1 MYILG
6 IHLHHDAGAAL
17 VKNGKLI
24 AASDEERFNRIKH
37 WGNGFPKNAIKF
49 VLDYE
54 GISIRDIDYIA
65 LPSKVTFYRML
76 ATIKDNLGRP
86 AYIWKLFKLFL
97 SNQAGTESIL
107 NKVKKYFPDKKIIFI
122 EHHQAHA
129 ASAFYTSG
137 FDKATIITLDGI
149 GNGLSG
155 TVNLG
160 NETGIKRIKN
170 IYEKGSMGHYYE
182 ALTDGLGFS
191 IYNDEYKVM
200 GLAAYG
206 DSKKCYKECLNF
218 AFNIKKLNFKPKRF
232 SRYWNMYGD
241 WINGVLRGSIAESAY
256 FRFLKYK
263 YGDKDVAASG
273 QRAFENVAL
282 KWLKNVFKKTKN
294 PNLIGAG
301 GCLLNVK
308 MNKRIR
314 DEFRRINFIPFPHCG
329 DGGLAVGAA
338 LEAQKKLILST
349 KFEKLEHLYLG
360 AEFSNEEIKNVL
372 DKYKSEKKITYK
384 KEKDISKSVADLL
397 VKGKIIGWFQGRAE
411 LGPRALGNRSILAD
425 PRDVKFRDKVN
436 IAVKFREEWRPFC
449 PSMLDEKRS
458 EYLINDCYSP
468 FMNLSFDVPKN
479 KIKEIPA
486 VVHVDGTTRPQTVRK
501 DVNEKYWNVIK
512 NFENKTR
519 IPVILN
525 TSFNR
530 KGEPIVNSPQDALN
544 CFLGNELDYLAI
556 GDFLV
561 SRIKNN

>member
-17 VKNGKLI
+17 IKDGKLI

-49 VLDYE
+49 VLEHE
-54 GISIRDIDYIA
+54 GISIDEVDYIA
-65 LPSKVTFYRML
+65 LPSKITISRML

-86 AYIWKLFKLFL
+86 AYIWKLFNLFL
-97 SNQAGTESIL
+97 NKEAGTENIL
-107 NKVKKYFPDKKIIFI
+107 AQVKKHFPNKKIIFI

-137 FDKATIITLDGI
+137 FNNATVVTFDGI

-155 TVNLG
+155 TVNYG
-160 NETGIKRIKN
+160 SKNGIKRIKN

-206 DSKKCYKECLNF
+206 NPKKCYKEAMNF
-218 AFNIKKLNFKPKRF
+218 SFKIKKLNLKPKRF

-263 YGDKDVAASG
+263 YGEKDVAASG
-273 QRAFENVAL
+273 QRAFENTAL
-282 KWLKNVFKKTKN
+282 AWLKNIFKKTR
-294 PNLIGAG
+294 NLNLVGAG
-301 GCLLNVK
+301 GCFLNVK

-314 DEFRRINFIPFPHCG
+314 DEFSKLNFIPFPHCG

-338 LEAQKKLILST
+338 LEAQKKLFPKT
-349 KFEKLEHLYLG
+349 KFERIDHLYFG
-360 AEFSNEEIKNVL
+360 KEFSNEQIKKVL
-372 DKYKSEKKITYK
+372 DKYKKESKITYK
-384 KEKDISKSVADLL
+384 KEKDISQTVANLL

-458 EYLINDCYSP
+458 EYLINDCYAP
-468 FMNLSFDVPKN
+468 FMNLSFDVPKD
-479 KIKEIPA
+479 KIKKIPA

-501 DVNEKYWNVIK
+501 DVNEKYWKVIK
-512 NFENKTR
+512 NFENKTGV
-519 IPVILN
+519 PVVLN

-530 KGEPIVNSPQDALN
+530 KGEPIVNSPEDALN
-544 CFLGNELDYLAI
+544 CFLGNDLDNLAI

-561 SRIKNN
+561 TRTKKK